1 VSFLNFTAHPKYPC
15 TPHTPHHTAP
25 PKPLYPHPNKKQ
37 IPSLSTLHA
46 LCTTL
51 GIFDLA
57 SPQSILLPH
66 CTPQSILLPHCT
78 DSFSLF
84 SHKPFS
90 PRHPF
95 LLFSSTHHSSPHRR
109 QPPLILSR
117 GFSIFAGKSYSF
129 FNIRQCIFL
138 FECMCIFLF

>member
-37 IPSLSTLHA
+37 IPSLCTLHA
-46 LCTTL
+46 LYTTL

-57 SPQSILLPH
+57 SPQSFLLPH
-66 CTPQSILLPHCT
+66 CTPQSILLPHCS

-84 SHKPFS
+84 SNKPFS
-90 PRHPF
+90 PPRHPF
-95 LLFSSTHHSSPHRR
+95 FLFSSTHHSSPHRR

-129 FNIRQCIFL
+129 FVF
-138 FECMCIFLF
+138 